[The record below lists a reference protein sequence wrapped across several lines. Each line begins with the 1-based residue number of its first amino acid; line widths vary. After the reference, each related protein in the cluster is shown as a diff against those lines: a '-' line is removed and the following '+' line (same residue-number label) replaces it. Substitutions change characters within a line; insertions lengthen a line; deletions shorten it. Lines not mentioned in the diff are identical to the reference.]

1 MYFISE
7 KKSMIAEGNMCWHL
21 AISNPIDFYNI
32 LVRGYVHAKEF
43 HKQLG
48 LVTKKYEANMNFHL
62 ILILKQ
68 CLRDEKSTIT

>member
-48 LVTKKYEANMNFHL
+48 LVTKNM
-62 ILILKQ
+62 KQ
-68 CLRDEKSTIT
+68 I

>member
-7 KKSMIAEGNMCWHL
+7 KKIYDSWHL
-21 AISNPIDFYNI
+21 AISNPIDFCNI

-48 LVTKKYEANMNFHL
+48 LVTKNM
-62 ILILKQ
+62 KQ
-68 CLRDEKSTIT
+68 I